1 LKAFPLRSGK
11 RPGTPFLTL
20 LFNRAL
26 EDLVK
31 AIRQEEETTSMDIRK
46 EEVKLSLFTD
56 DRLLYT
62 ENSKKTSQKC

>member
-1 LKAFPLRSGK
+1 
-11 RPGTPFLTL
+11 LTL